1 MEEGNKNTYHE
12 TIKFF
17 GYKEKDKYYDENGL
31 FFKMLLQFFKEMDKN
46 MPKLDVK
53 KVLDYQKRNK
63 GKKIDQSA
71 LMKNLVSQLKQKV
84 HG

>member
-1 MEEGNKNTYHE
+1 
-12 TIKFF
+12 
-17 GYKEKDKYYDENGL
+17 
-31 FFKMLLQFFKEMDKN
+31 